1 MNPSSAASTYAQEAI
16 ETAPPI
22 KIVRLLYQGAIR
34 YIERAARCKAD
45 DPSSDFLS
53 WINRADDIVVEL
65 RCHLREGHAPELVE
79 SLSQLYLFIEERLQ
93 RAANDRD
100 PEPLQDATRVLKVL
114 LEAWTA
120 IELEAQ

>member
-1 MNPSSAASTYAQEAI
+1 MKPSSAASTYAQEAI
-16 ETAPPI
+16 ENAPPI

-34 YIERAARCKAD
+34 YIERAARCEPD
-45 DPSSDFLS
+45 GPGSEFLP
-53 WINRADDIVVEL
+53 WIHRADDIVVEL
-65 RCHLREGHAPELVE
+65 RCQLRAEHAPELVE
-79 SLSQLYLFIEERLQ
+79 SLSQLYLFVEERLQ

-120 IELEAQ
+120 IELEAR